1 MINLYPYLNNPA
13 IDSVVMFPNG
23 FKAGKLYTVYPRF
36 GFFNASRDLTAY
48 RTINST
54 TVPTFKYLDLQG
66 ADVPLCDYEY
76 STCPELFIQKESFN
90 YFENTSD
97 FAAVNWNTNGTI
109 TDLYGQGPNLMPF
122 SAARFQN
129 ANAYQI
135 IDFGGPYLTL
145 SVYAK
150 RNTASTIRLY
160 TSAGDV
166 TYTLSDSWERYTY
179 TSIPSGP
186 CDIGFEVVGDALIW
200 TPQFEEGDFATSP
213 ITNGVTINT
222 RPKDII
228 YKDITGREEFL
239 MYFDVRLRS
248 GANIDDFYEVIG
260 SVNDGSLDYY
270 CAIGVSNTNDFIVN
284 LYNNPDNQYQVFSA
298 YPDGIHKVAVK
309 FTDSVVKV
317 WIDGVNVLEAGN
329 SVGVSPYSL
338 NRLDLGTIA
347 GALNPIKDRI
357 RGSIFMGGVAGT
369 LPTDEEI
376 IELTTI
382 TDAAEYMITQGGD
395 FIISE
400 SGDYIILEQ

>member
-1 MINLYPYLNNPA
+1 VINLYPYLNNPA
-13 IDSVVMFPNG
+13 IDSIVMFPNG
-23 FKAGKLYTVYPRF
+23 FKAEKLYTVFPRF

-48 RTINST
+48 RTVQST
-54 TVPTFKYLDLQG
+54 TIPDLKFLSFMG

-90 YFENTSD
+90 YFGNTAD
-97 FAAVNWNTNGTI
+97 FSAVNWNTNGTI
-109 TDLYGQGPNLMPF
+109 TDAYGQGPDLMPF
-122 SAARFQN
+122 SAARFQD

-135 IDFGGPYLTL
+135 TDFGGPYLTL

-160 TSAGDV
+160 QDTAEV
-166 TYTLSDSWERYTY
+166 TYTLSDRWERYTF
-179 TSIPSGP
+179 TTTPGGP

-200 TPQFEEGDFATSP
+200 IPQFEEGDFATSP
-213 ITNGVTINT
+213 IPNGASINT

-239 MYFDVRLRS
+239 IYFDVRLRS
-248 GANIDDFYEVIG
+248 GANIDNFYEVIG
-260 SVNDGSLDYY
+260 SVNIGDTDYY
-270 CAIGVSNTNDFIVN
+270 CAIGVSNTNEFIVN
-284 LYNNPDNQYQVFSA
+284 LYNNPDNQLEVFDA

-317 WIDGVNVLEAGN
+317 WIDGVNVLESGN
-329 SVGVSPYSL
+329 VGVSPTAL

-357 RGSIFMGGVAGT
+357 RGCIFMGGAAGT

>member
-13 IDSVVMFPNG
+13 IDSIVMFPNG
-23 FKAGKLYTVYPRF
+23 FKAEKLYTVYPRF

-48 RTINST
+48 RTVQST
-54 TVPTFKYLDLQG
+54 TIPDLKFLSFMG

-76 STCPELFIQKESFN
+76 SICPELFIQKESFN
-90 YFENTSD
+90 YFLNTAD
-97 FAAVNWNTNGTI
+97 FSAVNWNTNGTI
-109 TDLYGQGPNLMPF
+109 TDAYGQGPDLMPF
-122 SAARFQN
+122 SAARFQD
-129 ANAYQI
+129 ANAYSI

-160 TSAGDV
+160 QDTAEV
-166 TYTLSDSWERYTY
+166 TYTLSDRWERYTF
-179 TSIPSGP
+179 TTTPGGP
-186 CDIGFEVVGDALIW
+186 ADIGFEVVGDALIW
-200 TPQFEEGDFATSP
+200 IPQFEEGDFATSP
-213 ITNGVTINT
+213 IPNGATENV

-270 CAIGVSNTNDFIVN
+270 CAIGVSNTNEFIVN
-284 LYNNPDNQYQVFSA
+284 LYNNPDNQLEVFDA

-317 WIDGVNVLEAGN
+317 WIDGVNVLESGN
-329 SVGVSPYSL
+329 VGVSPTAL

-395 FIISE
+395 FILSE